1 MIQALE
7 SVKCFI
13 TLLSRTQK
21 LIMQPTND
29 PKGHLPGTHRER
41 EMESEVPVIT
51 KLGREAQKARYLG
64 IAMGNKIGPIKS
76 FPLFVPNS

>member
-1 MIQALE
+1 ML
-7 SVKCFI
+7 
-13 TLLSRTQK
+13 RTQK
-21 LIMQPTND
+21 CAMQPTND
-29 PKGHLPGTHRER
+29 PEGCQPGTHQER

-76 FPLFVPNS
+76 FPLFVPKS